1 MYGLPEKNE
10 YCNSSQLIIRLIM
23 GKVRLKKIKLQNV

>member
-1 MYGLPEKNE
+1 MYGLLEKNE
-10 YCNSSQLIIRLIM
+10 YCKFPQLIIRLIK